1 MTDLP
6 AAPWRLIVDEPA
18 DGARNMAIDEA
29 LLLSVQQ
36 GLAPVTVRFY
46 RWRPA
51 TVSLG
56 YFQPAED
63 VDLGVVHS
71 LGLGLVRRPTGG
83 RAILHDDE
91 LTYSIAVPADVI
103 PGGRSIGR
111 SYMAITRAL
120 LLGLQL
126 LGVRGSVGKAEA
138 TRNNLT
144 RACFA
149 LSTRADVS
157 AGGAKIIGS
166 AQVRRGGV
174 ILQHGSIPLTLD
186 ASLHAR
192 LFGAADAEKAAAGGL
207 ADILGR
213 RPSWQE
219 MIEAFAEG
227 FRRAFDVEL
236 APGELS
242 HRELSLAEDLRRTKY
257 GTAEFTLKPPER
269 QQTRP
274 SEDR

>member
-1 MTDLP
+1 MRKAT
-6 AAPWRLIVDEPA
+6 PWRLVMDEAA
-18 DGARNMAIDEA
+18 DGAWNMSVDEA

-63 VDLGVVHS
+63 VDLGVVRE

-91 LTYSIAVPADVI
+91 LTYSIAIPAELV

-111 SYMAITRAL
+111 SYVAITRAL
-120 LLGLQL
+120 LVGLEI
-126 LGVRGSVGKAEA
+126 LGVRGEIGKAEA
-138 TRNNLT
+138 SRGNLT

-157 AGGAKIIGS
+157 AGGAKLIGS

-174 ILQHGSIPLTLD
+174 ILQHGSIPVTLD
-186 ASLHAR
+186 RELHAR
-192 LFGAADAEKAAAGGL
+192 LFGAQEAEKAAAGGL
-207 ADILGR
+207 AELLGR
-213 RPSWQE
+213 RPSFDE
-219 MIEAFAEG
+219 MARAFAEG
-227 FRRAFDVEL
+227 FRRAFGVEL
-236 APGELS
+236 VVGELTEHERAS
-242 HRELSLAEDLRRTKY
+242 AERLRESKY
-257 GTAEFTLKPPER
+257 GADEFTL
-269 QQTRP
+269 TAP
-274 SEDR
+274 SER